1 MIILLGKELD
11 FTLDY
16 GNPPAISK
24 NSKIIQ
30 VDPDQYTLGKSKRAD
45 LSILSSVGIFIKEL
59 SKLIN
64 ENSDLSKNPNI
75 FSTFNDNKE
84 AHLRYLNGLTGSGNN
99 IHSMDVHREVSKL
112 LENDNCLIFEGSDF
126 AFYGASYYSS
136 ERRDRWFVNGVLGMI
151 GWGVPFGI
159 GAKTALKNE
168 QVIVFTG
175 DGASGFNLM
184 EIDTAVRNNINIK
197 ASVNFGKSITNFL

>member
-1 MIILLGKELD
+1 
-11 FTLDY
+11 
-16 GNPPAISK
+16 
-24 NSKIIQ
+24 
-30 VDPDQYTLGKSKRAD
+30 
-45 LSILSSVGIFIKEL
+45 
-59 SKLIN
+59 
-64 ENSDLSKNPNI
+64 
-75 FSTFNDNKE
+75 
-84 AHLRYLNGLTGSGNN
+84 
-99 IHSMDVHREVSKL
+99 MDVHREVSKL

-197 ASVNFGKSITNFL
+197 IIIGCDSVWGIDYHQQVEFFNNPVATNLNFVNYENIAKSVGAYGDLVESKAELPSKLQKFLDHEGPGILNIRTEPSPSPLTEYIMNTKEY